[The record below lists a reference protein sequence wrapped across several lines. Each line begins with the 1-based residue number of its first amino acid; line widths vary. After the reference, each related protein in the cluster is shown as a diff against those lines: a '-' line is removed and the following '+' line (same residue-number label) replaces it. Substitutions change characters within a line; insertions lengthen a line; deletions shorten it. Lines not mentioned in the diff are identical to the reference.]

1 MASYQ
6 PDKIADMNSEDYS
19 LLLKTSVPPPLVE
32 FERDQPTKDNLQN
45 LQIYMREEMT
55 VAPKEAVSG
64 PQQSRL
70 PSQQFTSQFNNAS
83 STTEY
88 LRQDF
93 TAPSPRL
100 TPHHES
106 PTVAELP
113 KQELLGAESFFSK
126 RVDSQTLEASP
137 KQQDLSQ
144 SPRTSHPIN
153 FAESI
158 ESIEREL
165 PTPPTPPTRFSAG
178 IHSPQTAEF
187 PKQADAAPPP
197 RYSPQFESSRMD
209 ESIKRDVS
217 APATRFSP
225 PIEPSPVAA
234 YSPQHVPSPPSPILA
249 RSNTNPFRPSE
260 SQSPKQEIYAP
271 APRVS
276 SQFDSKLSEGIRQDF
291 SAPSPRYSPRVEA
304 LKEVQAPKPHHP
316 TNGASTNGA
325 RPSLKDFLRST
336 ARDTD
341 EAAQESVKVAPAPRK
356 YSPSQEYQNSVWR
369 VSRTPVPAR
378 GNDERADEPVKN
390 ISRATPSPSQS
401 QDEEI
406 KRLST
411 NSPPPVQK
419 FRTLGNSK
427 TTSHAAS
434 DSEQS
439 ARDIQRA
446 PSVISNLSIDEL
458 LMDVQVPQNGNG
470 VRQSVEGKG
479 REVKSVA
486 NSNGSWNGS
495 VQGNG
500 NGNGNANGNANGNG
514 TNASQ
519 TTSEG
524 DDAWTPPKVFKMK
537 KSKKTFSSRF

>member
-1 MASYQ
+1 MTPYQ
-6 PDKIADMNSEDYS
+6 PGKAADLNSEDYS
-19 LLLKTSVPPPLVE
+19 LLLKASVPPPLVE

-55 VAPKEAVSG
+55 AAPKEAVSA
-64 PQQSRL
+64 PQQSQV
-70 PSQQFTSQFNNAS
+70 PSQQFTPQFNNAS

-88 LRQDF
+88 SRQDF
-93 TAPSPRL
+93 TAPSPRFS
-100 TPHHES
+100 PHHES

-144 SPRTSHPIN
+144 SSRNSHPVN
-153 FAESI
+153 FAESV

-197 RYSPQFESSRMD
+197 RYSPHFESSRMD

-291 SAPSPRYSPRVEA
+291 
-304 LKEVQAPKPHHP
+304 
-316 TNGASTNGA
+316 
-325 RPSLKDFLRST
+325 LRSLSSLLT
-336 ARDTD
+336 
-341 EAAQESVKVAPAPRK
+341 PRRSSEG
-356 YSPSQEYQNSVWR
+356 SPSSQ
-369 VSRTPVPAR
+369 
-378 GNDERADEPVKN
+378 
-390 ISRATPSPSQS
+390 ATPPNERSLN
-401 QDEEI
+401 
-406 KRLST
+406 KR
-411 NSPPPVQK
+411 
-419 FRTLGNSK
+419 
-427 TTSHAAS
+427 
-434 DSEQS
+434 
-439 ARDIQRA
+439 
-446 PSVISNLSIDEL
+446 
-458 LMDVQVPQNGNG
+458 
-470 VRQSVEGKG
+470 RQTIVE
-479 REVKSVA
+479 
-486 NSNGSWNGS
+486 
-495 VQGNG
+495 
-500 NGNGNANGNANGNG
+500 
-514 TNASQ
+514 
-519 TTSEG
+519 
-524 DDAWTPPKVFKMK
+524 
-537 KSKKTFSSRF
+537 RFPEKHCP